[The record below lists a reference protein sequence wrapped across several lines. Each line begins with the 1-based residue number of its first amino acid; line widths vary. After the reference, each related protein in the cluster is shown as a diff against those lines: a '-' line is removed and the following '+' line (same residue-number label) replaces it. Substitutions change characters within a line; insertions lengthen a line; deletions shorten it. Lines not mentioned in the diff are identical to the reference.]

1 MRNYIILNG
10 VNSNTITGLLI
21 STLPPITKPK
31 IRTQTEEIDGR
42 DGDIVTKLGYSAYD
56 KEFEI
61 GLYGDFDINEVIS
74 YFNSEGT
81 VVFSNEEDKY
91 YNYQILDQI
100 DYEKLI
106 RFKTATIRMHVQPF
120 KYPLEEEQIQVDATV
135 VEAEGSNISLQYTN
149 PNHTITSELKGD
161 LYQETTTGKNLYTVE
176 TGTSSRVG
184 VDATYNKSE
193 FTLNGTTTSGGNIFY
208 DSSISINTGYR
219 KSQRLVAGKYTIT
232 IMTTG
237 SINFPSGTGLAFYLR
252 DANTNVII
260 GISSLNK
267 SFQFTLAED
276 TDIYSQIYCNASGI
290 NFNNVLFKVQIE
302 KGSTAT
308 PYEEYTG
315 GVPSPNPDYPQE
327 IEVVTGQQEINI
339 VGKNLLP
346 NNNITQTINGITF
359 TKNDNGSITL
369 SGTSNAV
376 ADYYLVGSA
385 SQYIDLGL
393 STTTYNLNGINNG
406 SLSTYVLYAVVNR
419 NGNLSYYQS
428 INKTGLNISVQSG
441 DTFRI
446 FIRVLNNQT
455 VNTTIYPQ
463 LEKGTDATDYQVYQS
478 QSYTIDLGTTEL
490 YGIPDTTYRD
500 RVYQD
505 NNTWYIERQVAK
517 VVLNGSENWT
527 FSNWGSNPYK
537 RCSLTIDNL
546 ITTIPDNQ
554 MSLICSLYFKAGIY
568 NQGVVNTITSR
579 YNNSQLNIFQN
590 VAITNNAEWKNW
602 LSTHNTT
609 VYYVLNTPTTE
620 EITDTDLLAQLN
632 ELQEATTYENTTNIS
647 VTGNLPVILKATT
660 SGMPNTVINN
670 IGNIYAK
677 PLITIYGSGTI
688 GVYLNQIQVLQI
700 DLGNNG
706 SITIDVS
713 KMEAYNNSTKAL
725 MNRLVTGDYMKFLI
739 NSGENNIAFSGN
751 VAGFTMDNYTRWL

>member
-10 VNSNTITGLLI
+10 ISSNTISGLLI
-21 STLPPITKPK
+21 STLPSISKPK

-56 KEFEI
+56 KEIEI
-61 GLYGDFDINEVIS
+61 GLYGNYDTDEVIE

-81 VVFSNEEDKY
+81 VTFSNEPDKY
-91 YNYQILDQI
+91 YNYQILEQI
-100 DYEKLI
+100 DFEKLI
-106 RFKTATIRMHVQPF
+106 RFKTAKVKMHVQPF
-120 KYPLEEEQIQVDATV
+120 KYPTEEEQIQVDATV

-149 PNHTITSELKGD
+149 PNHTITSELKGN
-161 LYQETTTGKNLYTVE
+161 LYQETTTGKNLLKIENQTKVANGITTISNE
-176 TGTSSRVG
+176 DGSLTS
-184 VDATYNKSE
+184 
-193 FTLNGTTTSGGNIFY
+193 NGTTTKTY
-208 DSSISINTGYR
+208 YELINDIICEY
-219 KSQRLVAGKYTIT
+219 
-232 IMTTG
+232 
-237 SINFPSGTGLAFYLR
+237 PSGTYTFSISKPLSHGLVLKIFFENSNKNYRIPKGSKSVNFTTTEKCNKYRIYAEGDLEIG
-252 DANTNVII
+252 TVI
-260 GISSLNK
+260 NE
-267 SFQFTLAED
+267 T
-276 TDIYSQIYCNASGI
+276 IYPQLES
-290 NFNNVLFKVQIE
+290 
-302 KGSTAT
+302 GSTAT
-308 PYEEYTG
+308 EWEPYTG
-315 GVPSPNPDYPQE
+315 GKPSPSPDYPQE

-346 NNNITQTINGITF
+346 NNNTTQTINGITF

-406 SLSTYVLYAVVNR
+406 SLSTYMLYATVNR

-428 INKTGLNISVQSG
+428 INTTGLNISVQSG

-446 FIRVLNNQT
+446 FIRVLSNQT

-463 LEKGTDATDYQVYQS
+463 LEKGSKATDYVVYHS

-500 RVYQD
+500 RIYQD
-505 NNTWYIERQVAK
+505 NNKWYIKRQVGK
-517 VVLNGSENWT
+517 VVLNGSESWNFQNNVFT
-527 FSNWGSNPYK
+527 NEIDDIKLTPNYADRKQLLIMSN
-537 RCSLTIDNL
+537 
-546 ITTIPDNQ
+546 
-554 MSLICSLYFKAGIY
+554 YFKAGLSDYRATISK
-568 NQGVVNTITSR
+568 VNYQIAKAID
-579 YNNSQLNIFQN
+579 QNIPKQI
-590 VAITNNAEWKNW
+590 AISYSDFTTTNDFKTW
-602 LSTHNTT
+602 LSTHNTE
-609 VYYVLNTPTTE
+609 VYYVLETPTTE
-620 EITDTDLLAQLN
+620 EITDTTLLGQLN
-632 ELQEATTYENTTNIS
+632 ELAGATTYENTTNIS

-700 DLGNNG
+700 ELGNNG